1 VCSLFIILN
10 AYEVGAYEQIKG
22 EQLLWFEELFQK
34 LKEEGGFYRFL
45 IIDVDKNHWKLNVF
59 NIDGELVESE
69 EITYN

>member
-34 LKEEGGFYRFL
+34 LKEEGSFYRFL